1 MYGLLYAYNFDGY
14 IDSMIGYSFMDTIM
28 YFFSLS
34 IWQVIFYEQP
44 KLASHHYSI
53 RPWNFISQTSKP
65 QEALAGDQMKADWVI
80 KLEKHKESPDIA
92 SVSSL
97 LLFDVFI

>member
-1 MYGLLYAYNFDGY
+1 MWHFGWFIMTHLTISNFIFIY
-14 IDSMIGYSFMDTIM
+14 Y
-28 YFFSLS
+28 LS
-34 IWQVIFYEQP
+34 
-44 KLASHHYSI
+44 K
-53 RPWNFISQTSKP
+53 FISQTSKP
-65 QEALAGDQMKADWVI
+65 QEALAGEQMKADWVI